1 MSFRSWKRIV
11 CVGSIVVI
19 SIPFIQPRL
28 LIIPSNFII
37 NYPQNLSLRS
47 YKNLSTTIKYILP
60 KKRNLSV
67 KRRKKAVNL
76 FLFPL
81 QLAVSAEPCV

>member
-1 MSFRSWKRIV
+1 MRGIDS
-11 CVGSIVVI
+11 G
-19 SIPFIQPRL
+19 
-28 LIIPSNFII
+28 NFYTHPLSKASHYSLQS
-37 NYPQNLSLRS
+37 YPQNLSLRS